1 MAEVAEALESR
12 RSRLWGIVSPADL
25 ADWIFAEPVPAP
37 LHPLPVES
45 DDKCAN
51 GLTGS
56 KKIAWALAGWAARM
70 VVPEPATTAG
80 RHWHLSYLD
89 DTTPAVLRLTV
100 GVLEIIGLYESGESV
115 WLRLHAGPVG
125 LALEAG
131 VASEKEWE
139 ERGIEILEDRTK
151 TLAEEKL
158 LLRCPDLAT
167 AFWLLRQ
174 RPVIAGMRLLSC
186 WVAAGPYSFESSY
199 HPEVVGRAWLAST
212 SLSSSSAE

>member
-1 MAEVAEALESR
+1 M
-12 RSRLWGIVSPADL
+12 
-25 ADWIFAEPVPAP
+25 
-37 LHPLPVES
+37 
-45 DDKCAN
+45 
-51 GLTGS
+51 
-56 KKIAWALAGWAARM
+56 AWALAGWVARM
-70 VVPEPATTAG
+70 VVPAPATTAE
-80 RHWHLSYLD
+80 RHWHLSLLE

-100 GVLEIIGLYESGESV
+100 GVLEIIGLYESGEAV

-125 LALEAG
+125 LAIEAG
-131 VASEKEWE
+131 AVSEKEWE

-174 RPVIAGMRLLSC
+174 QPVIAGMRLLSS

-199 HPEVVGRAWLAST
+199 RPEVVGRAWLASA
-212 SLSSSSAE
+212 SLGGGVARRDLGDPNARGA